1 MKEKVIPQVVY
12 ISEDGKQFYNKED
25 CIAHELQCKYI
36 ENIFKYVSFYDCTK
50 KQIVIEPELKTAL
63 IQYYCT
69 DEIKNSKYYDIIEDF
84 YETLCYIHI
93 SKDIPIEFENDI
105 KKFMYNF
112 CIDLLEITR
121 FDFAK
126 GITYF
131 YDNEIE
137 CFSNTEYEREKIQS
151 QIELLM
157 ERESFE

>member
-25 CIAHELQCKYI
+25 CVAYELQCKCT
-36 ENIFKYVSFYDCTK
+36 ENIFKYVSFYYCTK

-63 IQYYCT
+63 IQYYCIEET
-69 DEIKNSKYYDIIEDF
+69 KNSKYYDIIENF
-84 YETLCYIHI
+84 YDTLCYIHI
-93 SKDIPIEFENDI
+93 SKDIPTEFENDVE
-105 KKFMYNF
+105 KFIYNL
-112 CIDLLEITR
+112 CNDLLEITR

-126 GITYF
+126 GMTYY

-137 CFSNTEYEREKIQS
+137 CFTNTEYEKEKIQS

-157 ERESFE
+157 ELEDFE